1 MPRATLFVGALLI
14 LTTFDGAQMPS
25 RPTHGFVTDKTPMF
39 CQAETDIKRI
49 WRKFHLRKASASNHV
64 RPHHPAIL
72 VTAEQLFA
80 IAESPQAVVDSN
92 SVVQNTVLN

>member
-1 MPRATLFVGALLI
+1 MPRATLFVEVLLI

-25 RPTHGFVTDKTPMF
+25 LATHGFVTDKTPML
-39 CQAETDIKRI
+39 CQAETDIKRV
-49 WRKFHLRKASASNHV
+49 WRKVHLRKASASNHV

-80 IAESPQAVVDSN
+80 IAERPRPSLTRIVSYK
-92 SVVQNTVLN
+92 TRC